1 MSLLDKEP
9 VKRAEKFL
17 KSFDQSLEVI
27 ILEDSARTAQDA
39 AKALDCNVGA
49 IVKSL
54 LFRAGDDFILCL
66 VAGDKRC
73 SLNKLKKFK
82 DKNIIVSGSD
92 KEGEGEFKI
101 FNFIRNENI
110 ELNHIIYGL
119 DADLIML
126 SLINYPYKIFLY
138 RETKYFLYFKHI
150 NKDKK
155 YLLNTTMLAEQISIG
170 LYNNI
175 FNIKRAVNQYC
186 FLSFL
191 CGNDFLPHSPFINI
205 RNGGLETIFSNFKII
220 KNDIVSND
228 KIIWST
234 LKQLFINLS
243 IKEDELLNKHIAVSY
258 THLTLPTIYSV

>member
-82 DKNIIVSGSD
+82 DKKDISMASPEEVKTQTGYTIGGVSPIGHLNKIEIIIDNSLERFNELFAAAGHPNCV
-92 KEGEGEFKI
+92 FKI
-101 FNFIRNENI
+101 N
-110 ELNHIIYGL
+110 
-119 DADLIML
+119 
-126 SLINYPYKIFLY
+126 
-138 RETKYFLYFKHI
+138 
-150 NKDKK
+150 
-155 YLLNTTMLAEQISIG
+155 
-170 LYNNI
+170 
-175 FNIKRAVNQYC
+175 
-186 FLSFL
+186 
-191 CGNDFLPHSPFINI
+191 FINI
-205 RNGGLETIFSNFKII
+205 QKITNGKI
-220 KNDIVSND
+220 KDIIEWD
-228 KIIWST
+228 
-234 LKQLFINLS
+234 NL
-243 IKEDELLNKHIAVSY
+243 N
-258 THLTLPTIYSV
+258 